1 MHPAFCGLALGIGG
15 QAILWRDLTTL
26 YELSTAAQDV
36 ADVYGYLCHVI
47 TLGLLVTM
55 LATWL
60 RKKDLVELS
69 VSELAALSTGPMA
82 LATTTNSL
90 SKMQHGVSQ
99 FTWFAAL
106 ISHVIITG
114 LYIRAILCLEDPFG
128 EQGRRVWCRP
138 AVFPPTVGIAA
149 MASVSKP
156 IGMPEIAVVTEGMG
170 VVWALLLVFPVL
182 AVAYQEG
189 GFQHNMPQTAI
200 LCAPF
205 ALCGAGFW
213 AVSQQYSPDATKE
226 WAFLFHLL
234 YFSAIVCYL
243 VVLVQMP
250 SMLSQGVSEPPLA
263 AALTFPFTIVGTAMV
278 RAHTSLEPPAA
289 GHLFSQIFAVFAA
302 CASVLVVWTVAARYL
317 AHYLL
322 KPPEE
327 PATMAKPTSGE
338 ATEVGPND
346 SHGTTVHT
354 STVDVEMAAASPRH
368 PPPAW

>member
-1 MHPAFCGLALGIGG
+1 MVPPCRLPANSGDRGDGISVQANRYRLFASLRGPAL
-15 QAILWRDLTTL
+15 LT
-26 YELSTAAQDV
+26 
-36 ADVYGYLCHVI
+36 
-47 TLGLLVTM
+47 
-55 LATWL
+55 
-60 RKKDLVELS
+60 
-69 VSELAALSTGPMA
+69 
-82 LATTTNSL
+82 
-90 SKMQHGVSQ
+90 
-99 FTWFAAL
+99 
-106 ISHVIITG
+106 
-114 LYIRAILCLEDPFG
+114 
-128 EQGRRVWCRP
+128 
-138 AVFPPTVGIAA
+138 PPTLRHDA
-149 MASVSKP
+149 
-156 IGMPEIAVVTEGMG
+156 GMPEIAVVTEGMG

-213 AVSQQYSPDATKE
+213 AVSQQYSPDTTKE

-250 SMLSQGVSEPPLA
+250 SMLSQGVSEPPFA

-368 PPPAW
+368 PAPGVVTEEQKALSDPPSSAAAGA